1 MQIFFIRNK
10 IKKRKLINVD
20 GECFVREKKSINR
33 ENLRII
39 LTVFLCELIATLFI
53 TYVSRN
59 HIFDIEIY
67 KTYFIKR
74 VNYENINNDKYC
86 IYLFMEYIKEIV
98 VLELL
103 NFTKYKKIVNYLYL
117 IYKTLTLSIAL
128 GIFVLIYGI
137 EGQLKF
143 TLTLLPQGLIFYGFV
158 YLFVKSC
165 LKTDITYSKKNIGKI
180 LLYLFMGVMV
190 SFVTAFLESKFNLKI
205 IYSIFRVWR

>member
-20 GECFVREKKSINR
+20 EECFVREKKSING

-53 TYVSRN
+53 TYVSRK

-67 KTYFIKR
+67 KTYFIKK

-86 IYLFMEYIKEIV
+86 IYLFTEYLKEIV

-103 NFTKYKKIVNYLYL
+103 NFTKYKKIVNYLYI

-143 TLTLLPQGLIFYGFV
+143 VLTLLPQGLIFYGFV

-165 LKTDITYSKKNIGKI
+165 FKTDITYSKKNIGKI
-180 LLYLFMGVMV
+180 MLYLFMGVMI

-205 IYSIFRVWR
+205 IYSIFRV

>member
-39 LTVFLCELIATLFI
+39 LTVFLCEIIATLFI
-53 TYVSRN
+53 TYVSRK

-137 EGQLKF
+137 VGQLKF
-143 TLTLLPQGLIFYGFV
+143 ALTLLPQGLIFYGFV

-180 LLYLFMGVMV
+180 LLYLFMGVMI

-205 IYSIFRVWR
+205 IYSIFRV

>member
-1 MQIFFIRNK
+1 MYANFFIRNK

-53 TYVSRN
+53 TYVSRK

-103 NFTKYKKIVNYLYL
+103 NFTKYKK
-117 IYKTLTLSIAL
+117 
-128 GIFVLIYGI
+128 
-137 EGQLKF
+137 
-143 TLTLLPQGLIFYGFV
+143 
-158 YLFVKSC
+158 
-165 LKTDITYSKKNIGKI
+165 
-180 LLYLFMGVMV
+180 
-190 SFVTAFLESKFNLKI
+190 
-205 IYSIFRVWR
+205 

>member
-53 TYVSRN
+53 KYVSRK

-117 IYKTLTLSIAL
+117 IYI
-128 GIFVLIYGI
+128 
-137 EGQLKF
+137 
-143 TLTLLPQGLIFYGFV
+143 P
-158 YLFVKSC
+158 
-165 LKTDITYSKKNIGKI
+165 
-180 LLYLFMGVMV
+180 
-190 SFVTAFLESKFNLKI
+190 
-205 IYSIFRVWR
+205 

>member
-180 LLYLFMGVMV
+180 LLYLFMGVMI

-205 IYSIFRVWR
+205 IYNIFKYWF

>member
-128 GIFVLIYGI
+128 GIFILIYGM

-143 TLTLLPQGLIFYGFV
+143 ALTLLPQGLIFYGFV

-180 LLYLFMGVMV
+180 LLYLFMGVMI

-205 IYSIFRVWR
+205 IYSIFRV

>member
-53 TYVSRN
+53 TYVSRK

-137 EGQLKF
+137 VGQLKF
-143 TLTLLPQGLIFYGFV
+143 ALTLLPQGLIFYGFV

-180 LLYLFMGVMV
+180 LLYLFVGVMI

-205 IYSIFRVWR
+205 IYNIFKY

>member
-53 TYVSRN
+53 TYVSRK

-103 NFTKYKKIVNYLYL
+103 NFTKYKKIVDYLYL

-137 EGQLKF
+137 VGQLKF
-143 TLTLLPQGLIFYGFV
+143 ALTLLPQGLIFYGFV

-165 LKTDITYSKKNIGKI
+165 LKTDITYSKINIGKI
-180 LLYLFMGVMV
+180 LLYLFMGVMI

-205 IYSIFRVWR
+205 IYSIFRV

>member
-53 TYVSRN
+53 TYVSRK

-103 NFTKYKKIVNYLYL
+103 NFTKYKKIVDYLYL
-117 IYKTLTLSIAL
+117 IYETLTLSIAL

-137 EGQLKF
+137 VGQLKF
-143 TLTLLPQGLIFYGFV
+143 ALTLLPQGLIFYGFV

-180 LLYLFMGVMV
+180 LLYLFMGVMI

-205 IYSIFRVWR
+205 IYSIFRV

>member
-10 IKKRKLINVD
+10 IKKRKLVNVD
-20 GECFVREKKSINR
+20 GECFVKEKKSINR

-143 TLTLLPQGLIFYGFV
+143 ALTLLPQGLIFYGFV

-205 IYSIFRVWR
+205 IYSIFRV

>member
-20 GECFVREKKSINR
+20 GACFAREKKSING

-158 YLFVKSC
+158 YLFVKNC
-165 LKTDITYSKKNIGKI
+165 LKTDITYSKKSIGKI
-180 LLYLFMGVMV
+180 LLYLFMGVMI

>member
-33 ENLRII
+33 EKLRII

-53 TYVSRN
+53 TYVSRK

-103 NFTKYKKIVNYLYL
+103 NFTKYKKIVDYLYL

-137 EGQLKF
+137 VGQLKF
-143 TLTLLPQGLIFYGFV
+143 ALTLLPQGLIFYGFV

-180 LLYLFMGVMV
+180 LLYLFMGVMI

-205 IYSIFRVWR
+205 IYSIFRV

>member
-53 TYVSRN
+53 TYVSRK

-143 TLTLLPQGLIFYGFV
+143 ALTLLPQGLIFYGFV

-180 LLYLFMGVMV
+180 LLYLFMGVMI

-205 IYSIFRVWR
+205 IYSIFRV

>member
-33 ENLRII
+33 EDLRII

-53 TYVSRN
+53 TYVSRK

-103 NFTKYKKIVNYLYL
+103 NFTKYKKIVDYLYL

-137 EGQLKF
+137 VGQLKF
-143 TLTLLPQGLIFYGFV
+143 ALTLLPQGLIFYGFV

-180 LLYLFMGVMV
+180 LLYLFMGVMI

-205 IYSIFRVWR
+205 IYSIFRV

>member
-53 TYVSRN
+53 TYVSRK

-103 NFTKYKKIVNYLYL
+103 NFTKYKKIVDYLYL

-137 EGQLKF
+137 VGQLKF
-143 TLTLLPQGLIFYGFV
+143 ALTLLPQGLIFYGFV

-180 LLYLFMGVMV
+180 LLYLFMGVMI

-205 IYSIFRVWR
+205 IYSIFRV

>member
-205 IYSIFRVWR
+205 IYSIFRV

>member
-53 TYVSRN
+53 TYVSRK

-74 VNYENINNDKYC
+74 VNYENKNNDKYC

-103 NFTKYKKIVNYLYL
+103 NFTKYKKIVDYLYL

-137 EGQLKF
+137 VGQLKF
-143 TLTLLPQGLIFYGFV
+143 ALTLLPQGLIFYGFV

-180 LLYLFMGVMV
+180 LLYLFMGVMI

-205 IYSIFRVWR
+205 IYSIFRV

>member
-20 GECFVREKKSINR
+20 GECFVRDKKSINR

-53 TYVSRN
+53 TYVSRK

-103 NFTKYKKIVNYLYL
+103 NFTKYKKIVDYLYL

-137 EGQLKF
+137 VGQLKF
-143 TLTLLPQGLIFYGFV
+143 ALTLLPQGLIFYGFV

-180 LLYLFMGVMV
+180 LLYLFMGVMI

-205 IYSIFRVWR
+205 IYSIFRV

>member
-53 TYVSRN
+53 TYVSRK

-137 EGQLKF
+137 VGQLKF
-143 TLTLLPQGLIFYGFV
+143 ALTLLPQGLIFYGFV

-180 LLYLFMGVMV
+180 LLYLFMGVMI
-190 SFVTAFLESKFNLKI
+190 SFVAAFLESKFNLKI
-205 IYSIFRVWR
+205 IYSIFRV

>member
-20 GECFVREKKSINR
+20 EECFVREKKSING

-53 TYVSRN
+53 TYVSRK

-67 KTYFIKR
+67 KTYFVKK

-86 IYLFMEYIKEIV
+86 IYLFMEYLKEII

-143 TLTLLPQGLIFYGFV
+143 VLTLLPQGLIFYGFV

-165 LKTDITYSKKNIGKI
+165 FKTDITYSKKNIGKI
-180 LLYLFMGVMV
+180 LMYLFVGVMI

-205 IYSIFRVWR
+205 IYSIFRV

>member
-53 TYVSRN
+53 TYVSRK

-137 EGQLKF
+137 VGQLKF
-143 TLTLLPQGLIFYGFV
+143 ALTLLPQGLIFYGFV

-180 LLYLFMGVMV
+180 LLYLFMGVMI

-205 IYSIFRVWR
+205 IYSIFRV

>member
-53 TYVSRN
+53 TYVSRK

-103 NFTKYKKIVNYLYL
+103 NFTKYKKIVDYLYL

-137 EGQLKF
+137 VGQLKF
-143 TLTLLPQGLIFYGFV
+143 ALTLLPQGLIFYGFV

-165 LKTDITYSKKNIGKI
+165 LKTDITYSKKNIEKI
-180 LLYLFMGVMV
+180 LLYLFMGVMI

-205 IYSIFRVWR
+205 IYSIFRV

>member
-10 IKKRKLINVD
+10 IKKRKLVNVD
-20 GECFVREKKSINR
+20 GECFVKEKKSINR

-143 TLTLLPQGLIFYGFV
+143 ALTLLPQGLIFYGFV

>member
-10 IKKRKLINVD
+10 IKKRKLVNVD
-20 GECFVREKKSINR
+20 GECFVKEKKSINR

-143 TLTLLPQGLIFYGFV
+143 ALTLLPQGLIFYGFV

-205 IYSIFRVWR
+205 IYSNFRV